1 MKSEVPDLSSAARE
15 RRRFLTTVVAGGLGF
30 PFTSVLARGPA
41 MENEIRVG
49 IIGLSVHSADF
60 TEILNG
66 EKATDKTKGCRVT
79 SIYHPKGNEDVEFS
93 AQQLNKF
100 TDVIRSYGVT
110 FLSSI
115 EAVVEQSDAVMLLTN
130 DGRPH
135 LEQVLPVLK
144 AGKPVFI
151 DKPIA
156 DTFENVQAL
165 FLKSKQYGVPVFSS
179 SALRFGKSVQDIAQ
193 GTTIGKVSGVDTYG
207 PAPLQPSHVDL
218 FWDGI
223 HAVETLFTVM
233 GRGCEWVSRT
243 HTPNS
248 DIVVGSWTGD
258 RLGTVRGL
266 RKGRAG
272 FGGTAY
278 GASGIAPIGGFQGY
292 VPLVEA
298 IVDFF
303 RTRNAPVSLDE
314 TLEIYAFMQ
323 AAEES
328 KRKNGARVNL
338 ADILMRAK

>member
-1 MKSEVPDLSSAARE
+1 MKGDVRDLSLVAGE
-15 RRRFLTTVVAGGLGF
+15 RRGFLKTILAGGLCL
-30 PFTSVLARGPA
+30 PFTSVLADEPLTDK
-41 MENEIRVG
+41 EIRVG

-66 EKATDKTKGCRVT
+66 EKATDKMKGCRVM
-79 SIYHPKGNEDVEFS
+79 SIYHPKGHEDVEFS
-93 AQQLNKF
+93 AEQLNKF
-100 TDVIRSYGVT
+100 TEIIQANGVE
-110 FLSSI
+110 FVFSI
-115 EAVVEQSDAVMLLTN
+115 DAVVEQSDAVMLLTN

-165 FLKSKQYGVPVFSS
+165 FRTSKQYGVPVFSS
-179 SALRFGKSVQDIAQ
+179 SALRYGKTVQNIAQ
-193 GTTIGKVSGVDTYG
+193 GTAIGKVLGADAYG

-218 FWDGI
+218 FWDGV

-243 HTPNS
+243 NTASS
-248 DIVVGSWTGD
+248 DVVVGSWTGD
-258 RLGTVRGL
+258 RLGIVRGL
-266 RKGRAG
+266 RGGRAG

-278 GASGIAPIGGFQGY
+278 GANGISPIGGFQGY
-292 VPLVEA
+292 SPLVEA

-303 RTRNAPVSLDE
+303 RTKNAPVSMDE
-314 TLEIYAFMQ
+314 TLEIYAFME

-328 KRKNGARVNL
+328 KQQSGARVNL
-338 ADILMRAK
+338 ADVLMRTK